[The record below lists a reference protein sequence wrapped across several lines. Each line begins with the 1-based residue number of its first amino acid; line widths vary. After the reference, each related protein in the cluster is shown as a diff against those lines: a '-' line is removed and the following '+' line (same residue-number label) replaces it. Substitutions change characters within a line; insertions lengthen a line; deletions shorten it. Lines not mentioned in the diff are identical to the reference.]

1 MTRITNEYNVPR
13 YTLVRIA
20 ALEYVRA
27 FWWWIIVLPVFGLV
41 AAVTATGI
49 LQVVGIIA
57 LLWPLT
63 IPSRAFLVSSRAGRI
78 LVDGVWI
85 GEENERL
92 YFHPTK
98 GNGFSMS
105 DVSIRDIVD
114 RGDYLVLRTKRMAF
128 FPIPKTAVIGPESL
142 SRFRPE

>member
-1 MTRITNEYNVPR
+1 M
-13 YTLVRIA
+13 
-20 ALEYVRA
+20 
-27 FWWWIIVLPVFGLV
+27 
-41 AAVTATGI
+41 
-49 LQVVGIIA
+49 
-57 LLWPLT
+57 
-63 IPSRAFLVSSRAGRI
+63 SSRAGRI

-92 YFHPTK
+92 YFHPKK

-114 RGDYLVLRTKRMAF
+114 RGEYLVLRTKRMAF
-128 FPIPKTAVIGPESL
+128 FPIPKAAVIEPEAL

>member
-1 MTRITNEYNVPR
+1 MTRITNEYTVPR

-20 ALEYVRA
+20 AMEYVRA
-27 FWWWIIVLPVFGLV
+27 FWWWIIVLPLFGLV

-63 IPSRAFLVSSRAGRI
+63 IPSRAFLVSTRAGRI

-85 GEENERL
+85 GEENDRL
-92 YFHPTK
+92 YFHPKK

-114 RGDYLVLRTKRMAF
+114 RGDHLVLRTKRMAF
-128 FPIPKTAVIGPESL
+128 FPIPKAAVIEPESL